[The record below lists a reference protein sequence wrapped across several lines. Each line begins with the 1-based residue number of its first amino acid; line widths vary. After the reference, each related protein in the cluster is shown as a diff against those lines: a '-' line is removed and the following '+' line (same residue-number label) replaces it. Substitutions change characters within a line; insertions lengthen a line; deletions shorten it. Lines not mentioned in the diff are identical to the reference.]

1 MPILGHIQD
10 ARAFSGGRGQGDRSA
25 VESHPAL
32 GQPDRRGSQHLAG
45 RPAATAAEAGEL
57 KGTAGGQFG
66 GRELDRDT
74 RSIGRDRQRRPH
86 DEARP
91 SQAEIIRLED
101 VERIAHPRRHAK
113 DLTASLPLQGQ
124 PRGIYETARKLRL
137 KASLYGSKSLSQQ
150 SFRQSR
156 LGLISHCLTPIS
168 CLLPDTIGEVVINT
182 TTNRRAD
189 MAIDWNTEHEKFM
202 RIAYARTL
210 TAARKAFRSWP
221 EWKIDDALAETIAKC
236 WDSYSRVLLRGRDPE
251 PLLAG
256 IVRFSVLWT
265 RYDRKV
271 AHRSRTPD
279 VYDYRAGFRRQDLS
293 GQGQATPSERSS
305 RDNGFIEWQTD
316 TGDDPSEL
324 AAALEE
330 HGLTLEDWL
339 DK

>member
-1 MPILGHIQD
+1 
-10 ARAFSGGRGQGDRSA
+10 
-25 VESHPAL
+25 
-32 GQPDRRGSQHLAG
+32 
-45 RPAATAAEAGEL
+45 
-57 KGTAGGQFG
+57 
-66 GRELDRDT
+66 
-74 RSIGRDRQRRPH
+74 
-86 DEARP
+86 
-91 SQAEIIRLED
+91 
-101 VERIAHPRRHAK
+101 
-113 DLTASLPLQGQ
+113 
-124 PRGIYETARKLRL
+124 
-137 KASLYGSKSLSQQ
+137 
-150 SFRQSR
+150 
-156 LGLISHCLTPIS
+156 
-168 CLLPDTIGEVVINT
+168 
-182 TTNRRAD
+182 
-189 MAIDWNTEHEKFM
+189 MAIDWNREHEKFM

-265 RYDRKV
+265 KYDRKV

-324 AAALEE
+324 AGALEE